1 MMTREM
7 IINELTNRGYNA
19 VAQDNTKNGVVLE
32 AIVIKTEG
40 SVVAPVI
47 YTEELISRAEKEGKS
62 LDDVVSHVIATYEAH
77 KNTTFDIERLT
88 DRDFVLS
95 HIRIGLQKESSEE
108 LIKGASELEGIES
121 YLYIGGNMGEDG
133 FSLKLSKEYLK
144 KADVLEA
151 EAWEYAKNNTF
162 ADTKIE
168 SMAKVLSEMMGIPY
182 TEELEEATPFYV
194 ISNTKNI
201 KGASAICDRKH
212 LAEFTEKH
220 HTKKLLVLPSSVHE
234 MIIVPYTEDM
244 DIDMFSDM
252 VSQVNATEVAPEE
265 RLTDRAYILEF

>member
-1 MMTREM
+1 MITREM
-7 IINELTNRGYNA
+7 IISELTNRGYNA
-19 VAQDNTKNGVVLE
+19 VAQDNTKNGVILE
-32 AIVIKTEG
+32 GIVIRTEG

-62 LDDVVSHVIATYEAH
+62 LDDVVSRVIDTYEAH
-77 KNTTFDIERLT
+77 KDTTFDISQLT

-121 YLYIGGNMGEDG
+121 YLYIGGNMGEDD
-133 FSLKLSKEYLK
+133 FSIKVSKDYLK
-144 KADVLEA
+144 KSDVSEV
-151 EAWEYAKNNTF
+151 EAWEQARKNTF

-194 ISNTKNI
+194 ISNSKKV
-201 KGASAICDRKH
+201 KGASAICDRMH
-212 LAEFTEKH
+212 LAEFTEQH

-234 MIIVPYTEDM
+234 MIIIPYTEDM
-244 DIDMFSDM
+244 DVDMFSDM
-252 VSQVNATEVAPEE
+252 VSQVNASEVAPEE
-265 RLTDRAYILEF
+265 RLTDKAYILEF